1 MLKVV
6 ELQEVTMADAS
17 TLEPAVAPKRVGTTF
32 AIEIYKRLRSDILNA
47 VLEPG
52 KKLRIRDICTRYS
65 TGLSPVREA
74 LSRLSSEGLVAQS
87 AQRGFTVASFS
98 LEELDELIRTRQWVD
113 ELGIRESIRGGGQ
126 AWEEKVVVSYY
137 RLSRTPRHT
146 KEDTVVRSPAWY
158 EAHKTFHLALLDA
171 CGSEWL
177 KRFSVTLFDAMERY
191 RAVSRTPGVMRAGH
205 LDEHRAIMEAAIA
218 RDTDLAVRLV
228 GEHFQRTG
236 QLVREKLSE
245 KTRHPVS

>member
-1 MLKVV
+1 
-6 ELQEVTMADAS
+6 MADVS
-17 TLEPAVAPKRVGTTF
+17 VAAELNLQPKRAATTF
-32 AIEIYKRLRSDILNA
+32 AIEIYKRLREDILNA
-47 VLEPG
+47 ALEPG
-52 KKLRIRDICTRYS
+52 KKLRIRDICARYS

-98 LEELDELIRTRQWVD
+98 LVELDELIRTRLWLD
-113 ELGIRESIRGGGQ
+113 ELGIRESIRNGGQ
-126 AWEEKVVVSYY
+126 AWEELVVVSYY
-137 RLSRTPRHT
+137 RLSRTPRYAT
-146 KEDTVVRSPAWY
+146 DDSVVRSPAWY

-171 CGSEWL
+171 CASEWL
-177 KRFSVTLFDAMERY
+177 KRFSLTLFDAMERY
-191 RAVSRTPGVMRAGH
+191 RAVSRTPGVLRAGH

-245 KTRHPVS
+245 KTRHLLR

>member
-1 MLKVV
+1 ML
-6 ELQEVTMADAS
+6 DAPLS
-17 TLEPAVAPKRVGTTF
+17 ASAPDAATRSGTTF
-32 AIEIYKRLRSDILNA
+32 AIEIYKRLREDIINA
-47 VLEPG
+47 CLEPG

-98 LEELDELIRTRQWVD
+98 LVEFDELLRTRLWVD
-113 ELGIRESIRGGGQ
+113 ELGMRESICHGNQ
-126 AWEEKVVVSYY
+126 TWEEKVVVSYY
-137 RLSRTPRHT
+137 RLSRTPRYS
-146 KEDTVVRSPAWY
+146 KDNSLVRTPAWY

-177 KRFSVTLFDAMERY
+177 KRFSLTLFDAMERY

-205 LDEHRAIMEAAIA
+205 LDEHRAIMEAAVA
-218 RDTDLAVRLV
+218 RDADLAVSLLK
-228 GEHFQRTG
+228 EHFHRTG
-236 QLVREKLSE
+236 QLVHEKLREKALPPI
-245 KTRHPVS
+245 R